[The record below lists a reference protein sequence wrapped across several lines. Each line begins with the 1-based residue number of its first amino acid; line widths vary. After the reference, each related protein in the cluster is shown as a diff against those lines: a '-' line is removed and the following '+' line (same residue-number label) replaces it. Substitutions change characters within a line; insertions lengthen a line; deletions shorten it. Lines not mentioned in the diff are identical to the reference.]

1 MENVT
6 ELVLQLKTGHMG
18 SNQKL
23 LTGFYKEPGETGF
36 IKRTWKLSR
45 YPNYFICGLCITSNN
60 PKSANFL
67 FFS

>member
-23 LTGFYKEPGETGF
+23 LTRFYKEHGE
-36 IKRTWKLSR
+36 KL
-45 YPNYFICGLCITSNN
+45 GL
-60 PKSANFL
+60 
-67 FFS
+67 